1 MTETVTRTA
10 PAEESAEP
18 TEDTSSD
25 GSSASPEA
33 PQQEETENLTSR
45 GNIPKQV
52 GKGARLI
59 APSGRDALTFTV
71 TGLEPDYT
79 CTAVRAADSADTA
92 DSEETYFVRLDITA
106 SGGSAEDNDEP
117 FGTRTAPFRG
127 SDWTFVDSSG
137 RAVEESET
145 TRSRLCL
152 QDDEMM
158 PSEIAPGEHI
168 SRSIAFEIPDT
179 SGTLTLHAAP
189 RFRRV
194 GVELLSRFVVDAAE
208 EQAAAA
214 VRTAHGDA
222 RAMDPSLVGEAVD
235 TMLNN
240 MRIHAAT
247 SKI

>member
-1 MTETVTRTA
+1 MT
-10 PAEESAEP
+10 
-18 TEDTSSD
+18 
-25 GSSASPEA
+25 G
-33 PQQEETENLTSR
+33 
-45 GNIPKQV
+45 
-52 GKGARLI
+52 
-59 APSGRDALTFTV
+59 F
-71 TGLEPDYT
+71 EPDYT
-79 CTAVRAADSADTA
+79 CTAVRAADS
-92 DSEETYFVRLDITA
+92 EETYFVRLDMTA
-106 SGGSAEDNDEP
+106 SGGSAEDIDKL

-152 QDDEMM
+152 QNDEMM
-158 PSEIAPGEHI
+158 PSEIAPGGAHLPLDRLRDPRHLRD
-168 SRSIAFEIPDT
+168 SH
-179 SGTLTLHAAP
+179 LHAAP

-235 TMLNN
+235 TLLNN

>member
-1 MTETVTRTA
+1 MTETETVTRTA

-52 GKGARLI
+52 GEEARLI
-59 APSGRDALTFTV
+59 APSGQDARTFTV

-79 CTAVRAADSADTA
+79 CTAVRAAGSADTA

-106 SGGSAEDNDEP
+106 SGGSAE
-117 FGTRTAPFRG
+117 
-127 SDWTFVDSSG
+127 
-137 RAVEESET
+137 
-145 TRSRLCL
+145 
-152 QDDEMM
+152 
-158 PSEIAPGEHI
+158 
-168 SRSIAFEIPDT
+168 
-179 SGTLTLHAAP
+179 
-189 RFRRV
+189 
-194 GVELLSRFVVDAAE
+194 
-208 EQAAAA
+208 EQAAAV

-222 RAMDPSLVGEAVD
+222 GAMDPSLVGEAVD
-235 TMLNN
+235 TLLNN

>member
-1 MTETVTRTA
+1 MT
-10 PAEESAEP
+10 
-18 TEDTSSD
+18 
-25 GSSASPEA
+25 G
-33 PQQEETENLTSR
+33 
-45 GNIPKQV
+45 
-52 GKGARLI
+52 
-59 APSGRDALTFTV
+59 F
-71 TGLEPDYT
+71 EPDYT
-79 CTAVRAADSADTA
+79 CTAVRAA

-106 SGGSAEDNDEP
+106 SGGSAEDIDEL

-127 SDWTFVDSSG
+127 SDWTLVDSSG

-152 QDDEMM
+152 QNDEMM
-158 PSEIAPGEHI
+158 PSEIAPGGAHLPLDRLRDPRHLRD
-168 SRSIAFEIPDT
+168 SH
-179 SGTLTLHAAP
+179 LHAAP

-194 GVELLSRFVVDAAE
+194 GVDLLSRFVVDAAK

-235 TMLNN
+235 TLLNN